1 MTAEGQAV
9 GIAVVLSGD
18 GHRCLVGKR
27 PADVPLGGCL
37 EFPGG
42 KCLPDESPCDAAV
55 RECLEET
62 GIAVTPMRQLTLRTH
77 EYDHGRVTLHF
88 WLCRPVDTNAASPSE
103 PFTWQSTSD
112 LDAGR
117 FPEANAEVIGQLVS
131 SQPLVQL
138 PNGDQTESTHDS

>member
-9 GIAVVLSGD
+9 GIAVVLSDD
-18 GHRCLVGKR
+18 GHRCLVGER
-27 PADVPLGGCL
+27 PADVPLAGCL

-42 KCLPDESPCDAAV
+42 KCLPDESPSDTAV

-62 GIAVTPMRQLTLRTH
+62 GIIVTPTRQLALRTH
-77 EYDHGRVTLHF
+77 DYDHGRVTLHS
-88 WLCRPVDTNAASPSE
+88 WLCRPVDTNPASPSE

>member
-103 PFTWQSTSD
+103 PFTWQSTSG
-112 LDAGR
+112 LDADR

-131 SQPLVQL
+131 GRPLDRL
-138 PNGDQTESTHDS
+138 TDSDQTASTHDS

>member
-18 GHRCLVGKR
+18 GHHCLVGER

-42 KCLPDESPCDAAV
+42 KCLPDESPCDAAI

-62 GIAVTPMRQLTLRTH
+62 GIAVTPMRQLALRTH
-77 EYDHGRVTLHF
+77 DYDHGRVTLHF
-88 WLCRPVDTNAASPSE
+88 WLCRPVDTNPAAASE
-103 PFTWQSTSD
+103 PFSWQPTSA

-117 FPEANAEVIGQLVS
+117 FPEANAGVIGQLAS
-131 SQPLVQL
+131 GRPLNRL
-138 PNGDQTESTHDS
+138 TDSDQTESTHDS

>member
-1 MTAEGQAV
+1 M
-9 GIAVVLSGD
+9 VLSGD
-18 GHRCLVGKR
+18 GHRCLVGER
-27 PADVPLGGCL
+27 PADVPLGGGL

-42 KCLPDESPCDAAV
+42 NCLPDESPTDTAV

-62 GIAVTPMRQLTLRTH
+62 GIVVTPTRQLALRTH
-77 EYDHGRVTLHF
+77 DYHHGRVTLHI
-88 WLCRPVDTNAASPSE
+88 WLCRPVDTNPASPSE

-112 LDAGR
+112 LDADR

>member
-1 MTAEGQAV
+1 MPAAAQAV

-18 GHRCLVGKR
+18 GDRCLVGAR

-55 RECLEET
+55 RECLEES
-62 GIAVTPMRQLTLRTH
+62 GIAVEPLRRLSRRTH
-77 EYDHGRVTLHF
+77 DYDHGRVTLHF
-88 WLCRPVDTNAASPSE
+88 WLCRPVDEHPAPPSE
-103 PFTWQSTSD
+103 PFCWYATSD

-117 FPEANAEVIGQLVS
+117 FPEANTEVISQLVS
-131 SQPLVQL
+131 PRSLDWL
-138 PNGDQTESTHDS
+138 TDGDQTASTHDS